1 MKNRQTVLNKLDLL
15 ETLFFQLEQA
25 VKRGEKVSTFEQGCE
40 RGRDIVEDI
49 KAFVEDQEVFGQELN
64 RIQ

>member
-25 VKRGEKVSTFEQGCE
+25 VKRGEKVSTFEKGCE

-49 KAFVEDQEVFGQELN
+49 KAFVEDQ
-64 RIQ
+64 